1 MFARKPLA
9 WMLLLALA
17 GAGLCDDPD
26 WRAAGRHVLVVYAT
40 DDADRNGNG
49 KPDSVEAAAYYAR
62 RRGVPAEN
70 LLGLSLKRAPG
81 TKGEWTYSEFFE
93 RILKPVSAKLSA
105 AADEGET
112 FYRRCCYILLAPGTP
127 MLMRSHPAP
136 AKTEKLWYRKCQR
149 RSVDGYLISVA
160 ANLAAGVDAEAGVP
174 GAGRSGP
181 LGMDPSELTLPLFA
195 TYRDPAVAKH
205 FRRLRRLE
213 PERFDFALV
222 ARLGLSLEEGRDMLD
237 GALYA
242 ERYLRLPPAGE
253 QATDGPAIW
262 LDQKYKFAQDH
273 VLAMGRALAL
283 LHGLGRS
290 PFADGEGLRRPW
302 PLVIDNE
309 LAEIG
314 LASGGE
320 SAGSAGAG
328 GPEGAAPHKP
338 TVTAKI
344 ASDGVGESHLTLSE
358 PRRIGRRGRDV
369 PPVLYFPPGCKVT
382 NGQATATV
390 IGHDADRNRLRVDSA
405 RGFAP
410 GQTIRYVWPGE
421 FPARDCFIF
430 YGFYGLG
437 HYEDVFQF
445 PPGALGIHVDS
456 CCMTWARRA
465 MRRGIA
471 ATFGVSSEPLSAGI
485 PYGDQVLLA
494 LSSGYDWAEAAYGGL
509 RLGQRWTGV
518 VFGDPVYAPFR
529 SLQREDRTPP
539 VLTRPKARVYGDVV
553 VITAEL
559 AGATADE
566 LADVAQFKLEFGRT
580 KDYGQTLDF
589 FDWPEPK
596 NSKFL
601 YSRRFGYS
609 RNFRW
614 RQKGLDKGTY
624 HFRLIARDPAGLE
637 TASPDLKFRL

>member
-1 MFARKPLA
+1 MSARKSLA
-9 WMLLLALA
+9 CVLLSALA
-17 GAGLCDDPD
+17 GAAVCDEPL
-26 WRAAGRHVLVVYAT
+26 WRAEGRHVLVVYAT

-49 KPDSVEAAAYYAR
+49 KPDSIEAADYYAR

-70 LLGLSLKRAPG
+70 LLGLSLKRGPD
-81 TKGEWTYSEFFE
+81 TKGDWTYPEFFE
-93 RILKPVSAKLSA
+93 RILKPIAAKLA
-105 AADEGET
+105 ATADDGES
-112 FYRRCCYILLAPGTP
+112 FCDRCCYILLAPGVP
-127 MLMRSHPAP
+127 MLMRSHPPPDKA
-136 AKTEKLWYRKCQR
+136 EKRWYRKCRR
-149 RSVDGYLISVA
+149 RSVDGYLISVS
-160 ANLAAGVDAEAGVP
+160 ANLAAGVDAEAAAP
-174 GAGRSGP
+174 GPGRSGP
-181 LGMDPSELTLPLFA
+181 LGMDPSELTLPLFG
-195 TYRDPAVAKH
+195 TYRDPVAARH

-213 PERFDFALV
+213 PERFGFALV
-222 ARLGLSLEEGRDMLD
+222 TRLGLSLDQGRDMLD

-242 ERYLRLPPAGE
+242 ERYLRLPPVG
-253 QATDGPAIW
+253 QGPTGGPAIW

-273 VLAMGRALAL
+273 VLSLARTLAL

-290 PFADGEGLRRPW
+290 PFAEGEGLRRPW
-302 PLVIDNE
+302 PMVIDND

-314 LASGGE
+314 LARADE
-320 SAGSAGAG
+320 SAGAAGVG
-328 GPEGAAPHKP
+328 EPEAAQHKP

-344 ASDGVGESHLTLSE
+344 ASGGVAEGHLTLSG

-369 PPVLYFPPGCKVT
+369 PPALYFPPGCKVT
-382 NGQATATV
+382 NGQATAAV
-390 IGHDADRNRLRVDSA
+390 IGHDVDGNRLRVDSTV
-405 RGFAP
+405 GFAP
-410 GQTIRYVWPGE
+410 GQTIRHVWPGE
-421 FPARDCFIF
+421 FPARDCFFF

-437 HYEDVFQF
+437 RYEDVFQF

-471 ATFGVSSEPLSAGI
+471 ATFGVTSEPLSAGV

-494 LSSGYDWAEAAYGGL
+494 LATGYDWAEAAYGGL
-509 RLGQRWTGV
+509 RLAQRWTGV
-518 VFGDPVYAPFR
+518 VFGDPLYAPFR
-529 SLQREDRTPP
+529 SGQREDRTPP

-580 KDYGQTLDF
+580 KDYGQSVDF

-596 NSKFL
+596 DSKFS
-601 YSRRFGYS
+601 YKRRFGYS

-614 RQKGLDKGTY
+614 RRKGLDKGTY

-637 TASPDLKFRL
+637 TASPDLTFRL